1 MSYDFT
7 ISLLVFTIIMLLFN
21 IIKDFVI
28 FKSMT
33 PSIDFKKR
41 ANTRWIISYIIGL
54 ILLYLLYG

>member
-28 FKSMT
+28 FKGIKPT
-33 PSIDFKKR
+33 IEFKKR
-41 ANTRWIISYIIGL
+41 ANRRWILSYIAGL
-54 ILLYLLYG
+54 IFLYLLYG

>member
-1 MSYDFT
+1 MNYDFT

-28 FKSMT
+28 FKSMA
-33 PSIDFKKR
+33 PSIEFKKR
-41 ANTRWIISYIIGL
+41 ANRRWIISYIIGL